1 VSAVRETLDAGAAA
15 VAAGPAVPCAIADDV
30 YFCPDRSGDV
40 HRSTRGR
47 DGERIVASGRARSRI
62 AATTIGGVHSV
73 LAYLASRQ
81 TSEGWVTEAW
91 IAADDAAPVR
101 LSEDGSGATSV
112 ALESRGTSVLALT
125 IDARSALTAMHA
137 RPIAFDG
144 RLHLGEDAVLFVGG
158 PGDRRTAAELA
169 VAPSGAAFGLLPIA
183 RDVRDFGLA
192 LVTIEDP
199 PRVDEP
205 VTWSPYANGL
215 DPSPVASAV
224 VGARLWVLRVRPEAA
239 APRSPQVVELGTL
252 IEGRP
257 PLFGARA
264 ILAGATAATDADL
277 AADAFGTLWATWTD
291 ASGSW
296 VERLVCP

>member
-1 VSAVRETLDAGAAA
+1 
-15 VAAGPAVPCAIADDV
+15 
-30 YFCPDRSGDV
+30 
-40 HRSTRGR
+40 
-47 DGERIVASGRARSRI
+47 
-62 AATTIGGVHSV
+62 
-73 LAYLASRQ
+73 
-81 TSEGWVTEAW
+81 
-91 IAADDAAPVR
+91 
-101 LSEDGSGATSV
+101 
-112 ALESRGTSVLALT
+112 
-125 IDARSALTAMHA
+125 
-137 RPIAFDG
+137 
-144 RLHLGEDAVLFVGG
+144 
-158 PGDRRTAAELA
+158 
-169 VAPSGAAFGLLPIA
+169 
-183 RDVRDFGLA
+183 
-192 LVTIEDP
+192 VTIEDP